1 MQIADWAD
9 CATLSLHPIAQR
21 NAPLLILWKN
31 LSANEKPWP
40 VSSASPTAV
49 LKVTLL
55 SESLRGARSAAGHS
69 IYDIVIIKCRCIS
82 QWSNGATRVAY
93 RETRQATCYCQVVDG
108 PLAGESSCRLIKI
121 PRLSSLVLTQS
132 GTGDYHRYTCASTS
146 ISVNSFMICSSR
158 LLRLQQKHSH
168 EMKPRWVKLSST
180 PFDSSMSFEGLRSER
195 YVAVLTRTTIFSIH
209 FFCCIRVERGH
220 TSVRRT
226 NVINIELSTD
236 PAYI

>member
-9 CATLSLHPIAQR
+9 CATLSLHPIAQI

-69 IYDIVIIKCRCIS
+69 TVHGRIYIYIYIYDIVIIKCRCIS
-82 QWSNGATRVAY
+82 QWSNGAPRVAY

-108 PLAGESSCRLIKI
+108 PLAGESSCRLIKR

-146 ISVNSFMICSSR
+146 IYEESR
-158 LLRLQQKHSH
+158 RHERPPPLEDEHLRL
-168 EMKPRWVKLSST
+168 
-180 PFDSSMSFEGLRSER
+180 
-195 YVAVLTRTTIFSIH
+195 
-209 FFCCIRVERGH
+209 
-220 TSVRRT
+220 
-226 NVINIELSTD
+226 
-236 PAYI
+236 